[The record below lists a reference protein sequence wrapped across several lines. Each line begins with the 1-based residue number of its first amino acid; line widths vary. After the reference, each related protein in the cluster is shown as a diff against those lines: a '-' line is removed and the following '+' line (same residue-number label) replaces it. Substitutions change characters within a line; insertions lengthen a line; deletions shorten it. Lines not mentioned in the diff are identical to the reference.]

1 MAIGKRKMTY
11 IPPPSDG
18 YERPKPIRVCY
29 VCGRGPDWT
38 NEMIA
43 CGGELYRCRRKE
55 CQMLVLRR
63 ATSKDSSG
71 VGKSF
76 EQLRKETP
84 VVVSTYYPAAPKEK
98 KPPQKTIA
106 DTILEV
112 LKEGKYTIEVIAEE
126 AGAILSTTKIQVNYH
141 LPKKGHKIN
150 KETSAG
156 ITTYWIDPT
165 S

>member
-29 VCGRGPDWT
+29 VCGKGPDWT

-43 CGGELYRCRRKE
+43 CGSEIFRCRRKE

-63 ATSKDSSG
+63 ASSKDKSG

-76 EQLRKETP
+76 EQLRKEAP
-84 VVVSTYYPAAPKEK
+84 VVVTTYAVPKEK
-98 KPPQKTIA
+98 KPAQKTIK
-106 DTILEV
+106 DTIIEV
-112 LKEGKYTIEVIAEE
+112 LKEGKYTMEEVAAES
-126 AGAILSTTKIQVNYH
+126 GAILSTTKIQVGYH
-141 LPKKGHKIN
+141 LPKQGFKIN
-150 KETSAG
+150 KETIAG
-156 ITTYWIDPT
+156 ITKYWIEPT
-165 S
+165 P